1 VIPLAV
7 LKARLKVTGTADDTT
22 ANDAI
27 LQRLIDGATAALGRE
42 LARYLGPPTQQRET
56 RHGGP
61 YLGLPVIFLFQEP
74 VADSTA
80 TVETRTAPGQAWEAV
95 DAADYVLEGRALRHA
110 SAWPAGRANVRITY
124 TAGYAV
130 GSGPPELMDLVYD
143 LVALR
148 WGARGENAA
157 MQSETF
163 GDYSYTRKDVDGL
176 EGWQT
181 AASRW
186 RRGLV

>member
-1 VIPLAV
+1 VIPLSLV
-7 LKARLKVTGTADDTT
+7 KSRLKITGTGDDTV
-22 ANDAI
+22 ANDAV
-27 LQRLIDGATAALGRE
+27 LQRLIDGATAALSRE
-42 LARYLGPPTQQRET
+42 LGRYLGPPAEQRET

-61 YLGLPVIFLFQEP
+61 YKGLPVIFLFQDP
-74 VADSTA
+74 VADTDV
-80 TVETRTAPGQAWEAV
+80 TVATRTAPGQAWEDV

-110 SAWPAGRANVRITY
+110 SAWPAGRANVRIIY

-130 GSGPPELMDLVYD
+130 GAGPLELLDLVTD

-148 WGARGENAA
+148 WGARSENAA

-163 GDYSYTRKDVDGL
+163 GDYSYTRRDLDGV

-181 AASRW
+181 TAGRW
-186 RRGLV
+186 RRAMT

>member
-1 VIPLAV
+1 VIPLALV
-7 LKARLKVTGTADDTT
+7 KSRLQVTGTADDTT

-27 LQRLIDGATAALGRE
+27 LQRLIDGATDALGHE
-42 LARYLGPPTQQRET
+42 LARYLGPPTEQRET

-74 VADSTA
+74 VDTDV
-80 TVETRTAPGQAWEAV
+80 TVATRTAPGQTWEAV
-95 DAADYVLEGRALRHA
+95 DEADYVIEGRALRHA
-110 SAWPAGRANVRITY
+110 TAWPAGRANVRIIY

-157 MQSETF
+157 MESETF
-163 GDYSYTRKDVDGL
+163 GDYSYTRKELDGL
-176 EGWQT
+176 EGWQA